1 MTEEKNY
8 SETNKDVDRFD
19 QWADHYEQ
27 SIMQRLYFRHVHATM
42 LHLLTEERPELSP
55 TSILDIGCGTG
66 HFLRLASTVWPDAQ
80 LHGVDPA
87 NKMISE
93 AARLNSKGNF
103 KVGFAENIPLP
114 DASADI
120 IVSSLSFHHWA
131 DQQKGIY
138 EIARILRPNG
148 LFCLADHSLSIAKH
162 FGENVKTSKE
172 KKEMMA
178 NAGLEV
184 RQQRGMG
191 LRFVHIILARKRT

>member
-1 MTEEKNY
+1 
-8 SETNKDVDRFD
+8 
-19 QWADHYEQ
+19 
-27 SIMQRLYFRHVHATM
+27 
-42 LHLLTEERPELSP
+42 
-55 TSILDIGCGTG
+55 
-66 HFLRLASTVWPDAQ
+66 
-80 LHGVDPA
+80 
-87 NKMISE
+87 MISE

-191 LRFVHIILARKRT
+191 LRFVTYNFSKEANVTPKSQRMRKTKTYRKLGRNAY